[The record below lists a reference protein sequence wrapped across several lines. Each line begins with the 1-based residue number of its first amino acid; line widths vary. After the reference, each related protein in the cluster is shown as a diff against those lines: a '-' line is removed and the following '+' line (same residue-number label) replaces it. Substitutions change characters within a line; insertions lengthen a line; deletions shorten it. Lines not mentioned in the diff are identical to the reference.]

1 MPPFGTEPDWA
12 TPGDT
17 SAAPTPSAPQNSVVA
32 PQAAGGDESS
42 G

>member
-17 SAAPTPSAPQNSVVA
+17 SAAPPAAAPQTNGAA
-32 PQAAGGDESS
+32 PAATGSDGS